1 MIITCPSCGT
11 RYNLDAG
18 MFEPSGRTV
27 RCAKCSHSWHQ
38 DPAVDSPKPVTFD
51 APDPAGEAEPGPM
64 AAHPPDDP
72 AAGPSF
78 AAADAPAAPI
88 GRAAAPERSRGG
100 LLSRTGPLAAGGLLL
115 LAVFVAAYHFRVD
128 IVRMWPQ
135 SASLYGLLG
144 MEINTR
150 GLWFRDVTYERE
162 FQDGM
167 HILVLEGR
175 IVNITDAVQPVPP
188 VRVSLRDAEQRELY
202 HWTFTV
208 PEKELAG
215 DASSP
220 FITRLSSPPLDAR
233 DVEIRFVQPGD

>member
-1 MIITCPSCGT
+1 
-11 RYNLDAG
+11 

-27 RCAKCSHSWHQ
+27 RCAKCGHSWHQ
-38 DPAVDSPKPVTFD
+38 DPAVDSPKPVTVE
-51 APDPAGEAEPGPM
+51 APAAASADAEPGPVESRGGEAAGSGSGAAFQGM
-64 AAHPPDDP
+64 AAAP
-72 AAGPSF
+72 AAGSRAPS
-78 AAADAPAAPI
+78 APSKRRSF
-88 GRAAAPERSRGG
+88 GRY
-100 LLSRTGPLAAGGLLL
+100 GPLAAVVLLGLAL
-115 LAVFVAAYHFRVD
+115 VAAAYQFRVD
-128 IVRMWPQ
+128 IVRVWPQ
-135 SASLYGLLG
+135 SASLYGLVG

-175 IVNITDAVQPVPP
+175 IVNITGEPQSVPP

-208 PEKELAG
+208 DEKRLDA

-220 FITRLSSPPLDAR
+220 FVTRLSSPPLDAR